1 MIGNIRCTTLVRN
14 SNPLIVVENCI
25 FNQKW
30 GEGERRGGGGDVKNK
45 LVCRVHQS
53 DQKIKQKYQSFFFS
67 FSIICLWVFFS
78 AF

>member
-25 FNQKW
+25 FNPKW
-30 GEGERRGGGGDVKNK
+30 REGGRMEDVKNK

-53 DQKIKQKYQSFFFS
+53 DQKIKQKYQSYFF
-67 FSIICLWVFFS
+67 
-78 AF
+78 